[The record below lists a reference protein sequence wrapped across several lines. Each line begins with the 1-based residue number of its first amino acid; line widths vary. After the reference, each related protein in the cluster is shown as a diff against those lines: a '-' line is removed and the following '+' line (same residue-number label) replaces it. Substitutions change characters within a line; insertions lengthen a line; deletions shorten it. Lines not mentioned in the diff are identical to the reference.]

1 VVFQGQYK
9 FISVAI
15 KKMSLNYLG
24 IKEIKNVL
32 NELVILERLKHPN
45 IMMVL
50 GYSLDTHN
58 NLYLVS
64 ELYPEKNLKVFLEQK

>member
-1 VVFQGQYK
+1 
-9 FISVAI
+9 
-15 KKMSLNYLG
+15 MCLNYLG
-24 IKEIKNVL
+24 IKEIRNVL

-50 GYSLDTHN
+50 GFSLDTHN